1 MTIVILQKI
10 GHGLLKAK
18 LCGQRKAKKKE
29 QTVRVGNSVNMFPLK
44 IFGRCMISVAYIR
57 LRGLQSKAL
66 SRCQFLS
73 PLMSRYVPIGGLLAC
88 FQMDGSTFHENIKFS
103 TYCFKT

>member
-44 IFGRCMISVAYIR
+44 IFWSLHDKCSIYS
-57 LRGLQSKAL
+57 
-66 SRCQFLS
+66 
-73 PLMSRYVPIGGLLAC
+73 
-88 FQMDGSTFHENIKFS
+88 IKGPS
-103 TYCFKT
+103 IKSIIKVSIFKSFNE